1 MGNCIQKPKRK
12 KINNPNEV
20 VNIPP
25 MSPLMDIPTDP
36 SKDPFGKYL
45 WINVHTSSINF
56 LNKQKEG
63 YIVCMTE
70 DTGVGNKW
78 FRKINSD
85 KSFSTSNPPYPII
98 SGIIMEHY
106 SNDSNNIDNNI
117 DNNNNNNNN
126 SNNYSYNIN
135 NNNSNNYSYNSDDWP
150 SPPTS
155 LPS

>member
-1 MGNCIQKPKRK
+1 MGNCIQKPSKYVIK
-12 KINNPNEV
+12 DNPTEV
-20 VNIPP
+20 VNNI
-25 MSPLMDIPTDP
+25 LPTDP

-45 WINVHTSSINF
+45 WINVHTTSINF

-85 KSFSTSNPPYPII
+85 KSFVTGNPPYPII

-106 SNDSNNIDNNI
+106 SNNSNNI
-117 DNNNNNNNN
+117 DNNNNNINNN
-126 SNNYSYNIN
+126 NIN
-135 NNNSNNYSYNSDDWP
+135 NNNSNNNDCP
-150 SPPTS
+150 
-155 LPS
+155 LPSI